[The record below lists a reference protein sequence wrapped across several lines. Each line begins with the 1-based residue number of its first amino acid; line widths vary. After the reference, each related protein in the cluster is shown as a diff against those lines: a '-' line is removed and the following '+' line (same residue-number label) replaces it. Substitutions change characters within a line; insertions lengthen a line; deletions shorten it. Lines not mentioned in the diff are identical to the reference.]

1 MSAISMAWDWN
12 IPPDI
17 GKDQPTA
24 MQIDIPIPQIPDMKA
39 GEKAT
44 EKDNRLAASL
54 QNEEDQIL
62 QRKREAKIAKK
73 SDKSLINYQ
82 AIQTILKTEMEAEI
96 DKDIQAT
103 ILKQLELLE
112 AILEFKYLDKKDKL
126 NIKLQKQVQELIPVQ
141 TQVQKQKQVK
151 TYAETLQT
159 GIQEKNSQNIKFK
172 TQQKQKEVKKYKEK
186 RLIIQI
192 TQEEVAKLNS
202 YHLQNQ
208 INDKFFQKEGIA
220 KPVVATVT
228 KSFTGLSIILTTMP
242 DFTAD
247 FLIQKKAV

>member
-24 MQIDIPIPQIPDMKA
+24 MQIDTPIPQIPDMKA

-82 AIQTILKTEMEAEI
+82 AIQTILKTEMEAET

-103 ILKQLELLE
+103 IFKQLELLE
-112 AILEFKYLDKKDKL
+112 AILEFKYLGKKDKL

-159 GIQEKNSQNIKFK
+159 GIQEKNSQNIKSK
-172 TQQKQKEVKKYKEK
+172 TQQKQKEIKE
-186 RLIIQI
+186 
-192 TQEEVAKLNS
+192 
-202 YHLQNQ
+202 
-208 INDKFFQKEGIA
+208 
-220 KPVVATVT
+220 
-228 KSFTGLSIILTTMP
+228 
-242 DFTAD
+242 
-247 FLIQKKAV
+247 